1 MKYYS
6 YRPPRL
12 IRDPQG
18 TNFNHSRHPIRKFA
32 PLVGIAALLG
42 VGVFGFAQVSSPP
55 RDLIRV
61 VSKQQVLGSVA
72 SSVDSQD
79 KGLVGIMVPFLTTEI
94 NEYRIQQ
101 NPIQALAVGGA
112 ATDLNAAL
120 ELKAGM
126 SVDFETGET
135 FYSYNGQ
142 SRLPMASITKV
153 MTAMVALDLASL
165 DEQFTVSRSATEV
178 EPTVMGAYEGEK
190 LTTRELVNASLL
202 MSAND
207 AAQVLS
213 EGIGNKYGGDSS
225 LFIAAMNEK
234 AKILGLQN
242 TKFTNPQGYDN
253 PEHYSTCE
261 DLLVMG
267 RYALTHYPDI
277 ARIVK
282 DKDGRIEQNAYHQRF
297 WLPNWNM
304 LIGTYPGADGIKI
317 GNTGDAKHTTLSSAT
332 REGKRIMTCVLGAD
346 GILKRDLAAAEL
358 LNIGFSK
365 VGVAPYPVSEDL
377 LRTRIKDWY

>member
-18 TNFNHSRHPIRKFA
+18 SIHHHKRFRLGKMLMVVVI
-32 PLVGIAALLG
+32 LG
-42 VGVFGFAQVSSPP
+42 VVGVGLVTGIQAVSQPK
-55 RDLIRV
+55 DLVRV
-61 VSKQQVLGSVA
+61 VVSPESRGNALI
-72 SSVDSQD
+72 SSAVED
-79 KGLVGIMVPFLTTEI
+79 KGQLGLMIPFLTTAR
-94 NEYRIQQ
+94 NDYRIQQ

-120 ELKAGM
+120 ELSAGM
-126 SVDFETGET
+126 SVNFDTGEAYYT
-135 FYSYNGQ
+135 YNGQ
-142 SRLPMASITKV
+142 SRLPIASITKI

-165 DEQFTVSRSATEV
+165 DEQFTVYISATEV
-178 EPTVMGAYEGEK
+178 EPTVMGVYEGER

-207 AAQVLS
+207 AAQVLA
-213 EGIGNKYGGDSS
+213 EGIGLKYGGDSS
-225 LFIAAMNEK
+225 LFVAAMNEK
-234 AKILGLQN
+234 AKIIGLSN
-242 TKFTNPQGYDN
+242 TKFTNPQGYDDL
-253 PEHYSTCE
+253 EHYSTCE

-267 RYALTHYPDI
+267 RYAMTHYPDI
-277 ARIVK
+277 VRVVK
-282 DKDGRIEQNAYHQRF
+282 DKDAVLEQNAHHQKF

-317 GNTGDAKHTTLSSAT
+317 GNTGNAKHTTLASAS
-332 REGKRIMTCVLGAD
+332 REGKRIMACVLGAD

-358 LNIGFSK
+358 LNIGFSR